1 MNAFL
6 KGADLSTLLEVER
19 CGGRFFDLDGREDDA
34 MSILARRGVNHVRLR
49 LWNDPYSET
58 GECCGG
64 GGCDLNTV
72 AALAKRAKDLGLA
85 WQLVFHYSDFWA
97 DPGKQNLPKAW
108 RGLSTKALESAVYAF
123 TRDTLQNLKAQG
135 LAPELVSVGNEITN
149 GLLWPDGKVP
159 AWDRIARLVSS
170 GIRAVRDTLPEAK
183 ALIHLDNGGRPE
195 VFFVPLDRRLLGV
208 FYYEGKEYE
217 GELPPYKQNE
227 TKDLHYLLTDVY
239 LNMPNGTVLML
250 PDKDGE
256 RVPWMIY
263 WLEDYVASGYN
274 RYVVLR
280 MTHYLTWK
288 NREGEICNA
297 WAYFYGQEDNMLKD
311 ELKSRSRNKAL
322 YTENLKLSFF
332 ITPRNINIRKDDYI
346 EVGEDELKE
355 AYVVT
360 GYDIQSTPGV
370 EFVSVD
376 PQYIRDLTEPPIQ
389 TAEDSDSD
397 FFWINRGGE
406 A

>member
-1 MNAFL
+1 M
-6 KGADLSTLLEVER
+6 G
-19 CGGRFFDLDGREDDA
+19 
-34 MSILARRGVNHVRLR
+34 
-49 LWNDPYSET
+49 
-58 GECCGG
+58 
-64 GGCDLNTV
+64 
-72 AALAKRAKDLGLA
+72 
-85 WQLVFHYSDFWA
+85 
-97 DPGKQNLPKAW
+97 
-108 RGLSTKALESAVYAF
+108 
-123 TRDTLQNLKAQG
+123 
-135 LAPELVSVGNEITN
+135 
-149 GLLWPDGKVP
+149 
-159 AWDRIARLVSS
+159 
-170 GIRAVRDTLPEAK
+170 
-183 ALIHLDNGGRPE
+183 
-195 VFFVPLDRRLLGV
+195 
-208 FYYEGKEYE
+208 YYEDVYLKRLNRYGIDFQSRMQRQREENFKLQLKKSVYYIDFEYE
-217 GELPPYKQNE
+217 GEMHEAELPPYKQNE
-227 TKDLHYLLTDVY
+227 TKDLHYLLTDVH
-239 LNMPNGTVLML
+239 LDMPNGTILML

-274 RYVVLR
+274 RYIVLR

-288 NREGEICNA
+288 NREGKKCNA

-332 ITPRNINIRKDDYI
+332 ITPRNVNIRKDDYL

-376 PQYIRDLTEPPIQ
+376 PQYIRDLSEPPIQ
-389 TAEDSDSD
+389 SAEDSDSD
-397 FFWINRGGE
+397 FFWINKGGE

>member
-1 MNAFL
+1 M
-6 KGADLSTLLEVER
+6 G
-19 CGGRFFDLDGREDDA
+19 
-34 MSILARRGVNHVRLR
+34 
-49 LWNDPYSET
+49 
-58 GECCGG
+58 
-64 GGCDLNTV
+64 
-72 AALAKRAKDLGLA
+72 
-85 WQLVFHYSDFWA
+85 
-97 DPGKQNLPKAW
+97 
-108 RGLSTKALESAVYAF
+108 
-123 TRDTLQNLKAQG
+123 
-135 LAPELVSVGNEITN
+135 
-149 GLLWPDGKVP
+149 
-159 AWDRIARLVSS
+159 
-170 GIRAVRDTLPEAK
+170 
-183 ALIHLDNGGRPE
+183 
-195 VFFVPLDRRLLGV
+195 
-208 FYYEGKEYE
+208 YYEDVYLKRLNRYGIDFQSRMQRQREENFKLQLKKSVYYIDFEYE
-217 GELPPYKQNE
+217 GETHEAELPPYKQNE
-227 TKDLHYLLTDVY
+227 TKDLHYLLTDVH
-239 LNMPNGTVLML
+239 LNMPNGTILML

-274 RYVVLR
+274 RYIVLR

-288 NREGEICNA
+288 NREGKKCNA

-332 ITPRNINIRKDDYI
+332 ITPRNVNIRKDDYL

-376 PQYIRDLTEPPIQ
+376 PQYIRDLSEPPIQ
-389 TAEDSDSD
+389 SAEDSDSD
-397 FFWINRGGE
+397 FFWINKGGE

>member
-1 MNAFL
+1 
-6 KGADLSTLLEVER
+6 
-19 CGGRFFDLDGREDDA
+19 
-34 MSILARRGVNHVRLR
+34 MS
-49 LWNDPYSET
+49 
-58 GECCGG
+58 
-64 GGCDLNTV
+64 
-72 AALAKRAKDLGLA
+72 
-85 WQLVFHYSDFWA
+85 
-97 DPGKQNLPKAW
+97 
-108 RGLSTKALESAVYAF
+108 
-123 TRDTLQNLKAQG
+123 
-135 LAPELVSVGNEITN
+135 
-149 GLLWPDGKVP
+149 
-159 AWDRIARLVSS
+159 
-170 GIRAVRDTLPEAK
+170 
-183 ALIHLDNGGRPE
+183 
-195 VFFVPLDRRLLGV
+195 
-208 FYYEGKEYE
+208 YYEDVYLKRLNRYGIDFQSRMQRQREENFKLQLKKSVYYIDFEYE
-217 GELPPYKQNE
+217 GETHEAELPPYKQNE
-227 TKDLHYLLTDVY
+227 TKDLHYLLTDVH

-274 RYVVLR
+274 RYIVLR

-288 NREGEICNA
+288 NREGKKCNA

-332 ITPRNINIRKDDYI
+332 ITPRNVNIRKDDYI

-376 PQYIRDLTEPPIQ
+376 PQYIRDLSEPPIQ
-389 TAEDSDSD
+389 SAEDSDSD
-397 FFWINRGGE
+397 FFWINKGGE